1 VIIGR
6 CPVCHSHLAL
16 EAIVQDDCARDLLGL
31 LASMPDELGRA
42 LVSYLGLWRPAK
54 QDLRW
59 DRALRLAR
67 EVLALDTDQARL
79 AWALAETVEAIRAK
93 GGQTPIKSHGYLKRV
108 IENAPAAVST
118 TAATARTTAAP
129 ARTTSRTADA
139 MRRLIEGA

>member
-1 VIIGR
+1 MIVGR

-16 EAIVQDDCARDLLGL
+16 EAIIEDDCARELLGI
-31 LASMPDELGRA
+31 LAALPDDLGRA
-42 LVSYLGLWRPAK
+42 LIGYLGLWRPAK

-59 DRALRLAR
+59 DRALGLAR

-108 IENAPAAVST
+108 LENAPAAISAT
-118 TAATARTTAAP
+118 TTTARTTAAN
-129 ARTTSRTADA
+129 ARTSSRTADA